1 MRRGRPLTF
10 WLAVGGT
17 SLLSL
22 YVLNLAADQLP
33 SRGLTEFRDFIVRR
47 NG

>member
-17 SLLSL
+17 SIISL
-22 YVLNLAADQLP
+22 FVLNLAADSLP
-33 SRGLTEFRDFIVRR
+33 FKGLTELRDYTVRR

>member
-17 SLLSL
+17 SILSL
-22 YVLNLAADQLP
+22 FVLNLAADKVP
-33 SRGLTEFRDFIVRR
+33 SPGLSEFRDFVVRR